1 MRKKL
6 LLLFVALCFLC
17 QYMLAQQ
24 AVTVKSFTKTTDHI
38 SVADRRNDLNGNAC
52 ALLKVQVVDDIDRV
66 EGNNIGDVVNKGVE
80 KWIYMCRGSRNVR
93 IHFKNHLPIRVNF
106 RDYRI
111 NSLESNIVYELVLNT
126 PDLPVQQTQ
135 VEVLGNDL
143 KMVVSPSNANVT
155 IWGDNYPRK
164 AFRAQDDGT
173 LTVRLPYG
181 RYHYSAT
188 ASGYNDLEGSVFVN
202 DEDQWESVILE
213 PISGTLI
220 IQCPTKKADFYV
232 NGEMV
237 EKEKDATVKV
247 LQLAPGQYEVMVSKK
262 GHISKTQNATVMAS
276 QTTTVDI
283 EELLT
288 KFEQEIADEKA
299 KRKAKKEE
307 KRLQEE
313 MKKAEKEREKAEKER
328 AKAVTDSIAE
338 LNKLLEANKK
348 EQERRVKAQEEA
360 QKEEQARVRRQERM
374 ARLEQIEKK
383 GVVFGLTAG
392 YNMASASFDS
402 KYDGD
407 VSSIGGFHLGL
418 STEFRLAKSF
428 WIATGLLYSAKGYE
442 YANERNG
449 IKEKGNP
456 QYIEVPVSAS
466 LRFPLG
472 SRLRVQLNVGPY
484 VSFCA
489 GGKVKDVWSEKPL
502 YEETFSSAY
511 SGTDYG
517 LQFGIGAD
525 IAYHFHVGLNYQL
538 GMESKYQNRN
548 LMIGVGYR
556 F

>member
-1 MRKKL
+1 MKKKL
-6 LLLFVALCFLC
+6 LLLFVALCSLC

-262 GHISKTQNATVMAS
+262 GHIPKTQNATVMAS

-288 KFEQEIADEKA
+288 KFEQEVADEKA

-307 KRLQEE
+307 KRRQKE
-313 MKKAEKEREKAEKER
+313 MEKAEKERLKAEKER
-328 AKAVTDSIAE
+328 AKAEEESRLQTHVDDVPDEKNIETIPAIRQDVTPVIQE
-338 LNKLLEANKK
+338 EKPVKKKK
-348 EQERRVKAQEEA
+348 EKRVRTAGDDGDFKPVAFGLRAGVNLATMAPSDEWDGSCDKITSFHAGVSADVRLGKKLSLNTALLFSQKGYKYENGYYRSESAKAQFIMLPVQLSLRLGTFQINAGPYAEYGIGGKIEA
-360 QKEEQARVRRQERM
+360 GRNETEFDTFDYYDAFNYGIS
-374 ARLEQIEKK
+374 AGAGI
-383 GVVFGLTAG
+383 VFAKHFYLGANYEMGLSDYANRNIAISLG
-392 YNMASASFDS
+392 YNF
-402 KYDGD
+402 
-407 VSSIGGFHLGL
+407 
-418 STEFRLAKSF
+418 
-428 WIATGLLYSAKGYE
+428 
-442 YANERNG
+442 
-449 IKEKGNP
+449 
-456 QYIEVPVSAS
+456 
-466 LRFPLG
+466 
-472 SRLRVQLNVGPY
+472 
-484 VSFCA
+484 
-489 GGKVKDVWSEKPL
+489 
-502 YEETFSSAY
+502 
-511 SGTDYG
+511 
-517 LQFGIGAD
+517 
-525 IAYHFHVGLNYQL
+525 
-538 GMESKYQNRN
+538 
-548 LMIGVGYR
+548 
-556 F
+556 